1 MSFFIQPENAMRM
14 IEPVIRLFRPYPDLR
29 WLIAWIIGIALIF
42 AWNSFFLNSPDLR
55 LLATAFLQ
63 TLLISSTAVLIAVLS
78 AWGWV
83 NLTERKPSG
92 RLAGFLQM
100 LYDAFRS
107 APQIIGLLIGY
118 SVLTLLI
125 RSETIQQT
133 GWIMLWMSSVLA
145 LVSAYEFIEL
155 FRERIAH
162 FKQKDFYPALRVC
175 GVSEWRIINRDILWY
190 NGRALLLQKAIA
202 VFGVVVFLQCSID
215 FIISVG
221 LTADI
226 SSANFPS
233 TLGSVLSRMSSK
245 QDILAIGMAFA
256 EPSTIPSL
264 FTGHLLGITAAA
276 LIVWTL
282 IGAFQTAHEF
292 TRRRRL

>member
-1 MSFFIQPENAMRM
+1 MRM
-14 IEPVIRLFRPYPDLR
+14 IKQYIQIFWDYPDLR
-29 WLIAWIIGIALIF
+29 WLLGWLTGVALMF
-42 AWNSFFLNSPDLR
+42 TWNSFFLNAPDLR

-63 TLLISSTAVLIAVLS
+63 TLLISSSAVLISVIS

-83 NLTERKPSG
+83 NLTERRPEG
-92 RLAGFLQM
+92 RLAGFLQI

-133 GWIMLWMSSVLA
+133 AWIMLWMSAALA
-145 LVSAYEFIEL
+145 MVSAYEFIEL

-162 FKQKDFYPALRVC
+162 FRQKDFYQALRVC

-233 TLGSVLSRMSSK
+233 TLGSVLAKMNSK
-245 QDILAIGMAFA
+245 QDILAIGMALTD
-256 EPSTIPSL
+256 PSSLPSL
-264 FTGHLLGITAAA
+264 FTGHLLGITTAA
-276 LIVWTL
+276 LMVWTL
-282 IGAFQTAHEF
+282 FCVYRIAHEF